1 MRSSTLE
8 GAAFCLI
15 LGLGACADGLAEAPG
30 GMAVLVG
37 GVAVSALL
45 VHLAHSRAWERE
57 RTEAR
62 EAGQIGQRG
71 RIWQTGTGQAA
82 ARKGKQ
88 RGQLVPLRT
97 DKQRLVQGKKKAAE
111 VVATP
116 QRRVKQSS
124 KANISR
130 PILPGQKEIVN
141 LDFKMIEVLLLA
153 SNGYTGTLDGNF
165 LHLKEPQDSEDNFF
179 SELEKLGI
187 RRAELPESLDEA
199 LVTVE
204 SEYERQGFISGFRM
218 GARLMLEC
226 IGPAPLE
233 SWDPNDI
240 GNPVSRVK

>member
-1 MRSSTLE
+1 ME

-15 LGLGACADGLAEAPG
+15 LGLGACADGLAEAQD

-45 VHLAHSRAWERE
+45 IHLAHSRTWERE

-62 EAGQIGQRG
+62 EAGQIGKRLP
-71 RIWQTGTGQAA
+71 IWQAKKEQTK

-88 RGQLVPLRT
+88 RGQLVPLRR

-130 PILPGQKEIVN
+130 PY
-141 LDFKMIEVLLLA
+141 F
-153 SNGYTGTLDGNF
+153 TGAEGDC
-165 LHLKEPQDSEDNFF
+165 Q
-179 SELEKLGI
+179 LG
-187 RRAELPESLDEA
+187 L
-199 LVTVE
+199 
-204 SEYERQGFISGFRM
+204 
-218 GARLMLEC
+218 
-226 IGPAPLE
+226 
-233 SWDPNDI
+233 
-240 GNPVSRVK
+240 

>member
-45 VHLAHSRAWERE
+45 IHLAHSRTWERE

-62 EAGQIGQRG
+62 EAGQIGKRG
-71 RIWQTGTGQAA
+71 RIWQTGRGQTA

-88 RGQLVPLRT
+88 RGQLVPLRR
-97 DKQRLVQGKKKAAE
+97 DKQGLVQGKKKAAE

-124 KANISR
+124 QASISR
-130 PILPGQKEIVN
+130 PY
-141 LDFKMIEVLLLA
+141 F
-153 SNGYTGTLDGNF
+153 TGAEGVCQGW
-165 LHLKEPQDSEDNFF
+165 K
-179 SELEKLGI
+179 EKL
-187 RRAELPESLDEA
+187 S
-199 LVTVE
+199 
-204 SEYERQGFISGFRM
+204 
-218 GARLMLEC
+218 
-226 IGPAPLE
+226 
-233 SWDPNDI
+233 
-240 GNPVSRVK
+240 

>member
-1 MRSSTLE
+1 ME

-45 VHLAHSRAWERE
+45 THLAHSRAWERERE

-62 EAGQIGQRG
+62 EAGQIGQRWP
-71 RIWQTGTGQAA
+71 IWQTGTGQAA

-88 RGQLVPLRT
+88 RGQIVPLRA

-130 PILPGQKEIVN
+130 PY
-141 LDFKMIEVLLLA
+141 F
-153 SNGYTGTLDGNF
+153 TGAEGVCQGW
-165 LHLKEPQDSEDNFF
+165 K
-179 SELEKLGI
+179 EKL
-187 RRAELPESLDEA
+187 S
-199 LVTVE
+199 
-204 SEYERQGFISGFRM
+204 
-218 GARLMLEC
+218 
-226 IGPAPLE
+226 
-233 SWDPNDI
+233 
-240 GNPVSRVK
+240 